1 MFQIKCKNVID
12 GAIFEPVKDFAGK
25 VEPSDPATTSNIGE
39 EKVINDLDLTG
50 ASHIT
55 IQVEVNTLTKDDLNK
70 GNKSDEKR
78 KILNAKHEIIS
89 FLEEE
94 QQKQQEQ
101 EQEQEQQQEG
111 EEQEEEEEEQ
121 QQQQQQQQQEGGEQQ
136 EQQQEKE
143 TGRTATQ
150 DASGLSET
158 VDRITQSRVKQEEV
172 KIDMPLTT
180 EQHGCAKQE
189 IDFSAKDL
197 LCFAWQIARGMV
209 SAEKD
214 KTFHSFA
221 ALTTREILFFAIKT
235 QNVSLLRD

>member
-1 MFQIKCKNVID
+1 MFQIKCKNGID
-12 GAIFEPVKDFAGK
+12 GAIFEPVTEFAGK
-25 VEPSDPATTSNIGE
+25 VEPSDPATTSNMGE

-94 QQKQQEQ
+94 QQKEQ
-101 EQEQEQQQEG
+101 EQQQQQQQEG
-111 EEQEEEEEEQ
+111 EEQEQEQEEEEE
-121 QQQQQQQQQEGGEQQ
+121 QQQQQEGGEQQ
-136 EQQQEKE
+136 EQQKEKE

-172 KIDMPLTT
+172 KIDMPLTE

-189 IDFSAKDL
+189 IDFSPKDL

-209 SAEKD
+209 SAEKY
-214 KTFHSFA
+214 KKFHSFA

-235 QNVSLLRD
+235 QNVSLLRG